1 MSNLYSEFLSLIPQQ
16 PTQVAKV
23 ISISQETHTLELVGG
38 NNLVEIKSQKPYPK
52 DSLVFIRGDMIL
64 SEAPNN
70 PVVTIEI

>member
-1 MSNLYSEFLSLIPQQ
+1 MSNLYSEFLALLPQQ

-23 ISISQETHTLELVGG
+23 ISLSGETHTLQLVGSL
-38 NNLVEIKSQKPYPK
+38 NVVEIKSQKLYPR

-70 PVVTIEI
+70 PVVSIEI

>member
-1 MSNLYSEFLSLIPQQ
+1 MSNLYSEFLALLPQQ

-23 ISISQETHTLELVGG
+23 ISLSSETHTLELVGSK
-38 NNLVEIKSQKPYPK
+38 NIVEIKSQKTYSK

-70 PVVTIEI
+70 PVVTINI